1 MPNTINLDKLVI
13 DRCFDAWFEDKNNTL
28 LAYLDQVQNLGINT
42 TSETKDKT
50 DAQGAL
56 IKRFFTAK
64 SVEITGENAVLSLNL
79 MAIQTGSDKIKDS
92 EVVLPRILMLNA
104 SDSPITL
111 PDTPIAGTVMVYGT
125 YDNGLPNT
133 DMPYTQGDVAADNV
147 YVLTT
152 VDDVTTLTVPTNATA
167 TIQVKY
173 DYQVAAGKTAAR
185 VNQYADTFPKECKAT
200 FRVLCSD
207 VCDAETVRA
216 RYIVF
221 PRFQMSPDF
230 DWTVDTESAQPF
242 TATAFKDYCGKEQL
256 LFYVALA
263 EDSDEYDTKMPYSP
277 SNVSA

>member
-1 MPNTINLDKLVI
+1 MSTINLDKLVI
-13 DRCFDAWFEDKNNTL
+13 DRVYDGWFEDKNLNL
-28 LAYLDQVQNLGINT
+28 LAHLDQLQNLSINT

-56 IKRFFTAK
+56 IKRYYTAK
-64 SVEITGENAVLSLNL
+64 SVEVSGENAVLSMNL
-79 MAIQTGSDKIKDS
+79 MAIQTGSDKVKDS
-92 EVVLPRILMLNA
+92 DVVLPRILMLNA

-111 PDTPIAGTVMVYGT
+111 PDTPITGTVMVYGT

-133 DMPYTQGDVAADNV
+133 DAPYTQGDVAADNV
-147 YVLTT
+147 YSLTT
-152 VDDVTTLTVPTNATA
+152 IDGVTTLTVPTNATS
-167 TIQVKY
+167 TVQVKY
-173 DYQVAAGKTAAR
+173 DYQVASGNSAAR
-185 VNQYADTFPKECKAT
+185 VNQYADVFPKECKAT

-207 VCDAETVRA
+207 VCDPETVRA
-216 RYIVF
+216 LYIVF

-242 TATAFKDYCGKEQL
+242 SAAAFKDYCGKEQL